1 VKDEKLYIVHMLECA
16 ERIRSYTQAGCNS
29 FLHDLKTQDAV
40 IRNFEIIGE
49 AAKRVSQSVRDL
61 APEIPWKQVA
71 GFRDVLIHEY
81 EGVDLEETWKRV
93 ERDLPILL
101 GALKKLLGRME
112 NQQG

>member
-1 VKDEKLYIVHMLECA
+1 MLECA
-16 ERIRSYTQAGCNS
+16 ERILSDTEAGRNS
-29 FLHDLKTQDAV
+29 FLRHLKTQDVV

-49 AAKRVSQSVRDL
+49 AAKRVSQRVRDL

-101 GALKKLLGRME
+101 GALKQLLGRME
-112 NQQG
+112 SQQG